1 MKKIIFCI
9 MISLSVIGCS
19 RTQINVVEQTQKS
32 NLTMGMIKSKVIK
45 GQTNQTEIL
54 QLFGSPNLMTKNRS
68 DNEVWSYN
76 KMSTRG
82 FYEYG
87 SAIQS
92 TSSSTFDFIVT
103 FNKKDIV
110 VDYSVI
116 SNNF

>member
-1 MKKIIFCI
+1 MKNIIFYI
-9 MISLSVIGCS
+9 FIALSFMGCS
-19 RTQINVVEQTQKS
+19 TTKINVVEQTQKS

-54 QLFGSPNLMTKNRS
+54 QIFGSPNLMTKNRS

-92 TSSSTFDFIVT
+92 LSSSTFDFIVI
-103 FNKKDIV
+103 FDKNDIV
-110 VDYSVI
+110 ADYSVI

>member
-19 RTQINVVEQTQKS
+19 TTQINVVEQTQKS